1 MICIIPIRSKSKGVK
16 NKNIKDLNGKPLV
29 VHSIIAAKTSN
40 IFEKII
46 IATDSDYYIDFLKKK
61 IKDLKISKE
70 NIFFYKRSK
79 RSSTDI
85 APTEIVIFEILQ
97 KFKYSKYTYL
107 IQATSPFLKSTDII
121 KSFKKL
127 KKKNFDTMFS
137 AYAFKKF
144 LWKKKK
150 ILKPLNY
157 NLFKRP
163 MRQNIDKYYIENG
176 AFYAFNNQKF
186 LTKKNRLFG
195 KIGCYEMSFVDSL
208 DIDTN
213 DDFLT
218 AEKIIKNEK
227 K

>member
-29 VHSIIAAKTSN
+29 AHSIIAAKKSN

-127 KKKNFDTMFS
+127 KKK
-137 AYAFKKF
+137 KF
-144 LWKKKK
+144 
-150 ILKPLNY
+150 
-157 NLFKRP
+157 
-163 MRQNIDKYYIENG
+163 
-176 AFYAFNNQKF
+176 
-186 LTKKNRLFG
+186 
-195 KIGCYEMSFVDSL
+195 
-208 DIDTN
+208 
-213 DDFLT
+213 
-218 AEKIIKNEK
+218 
-227 K
+227 

>member
-29 VHSIIAAKTSN
+29 VHSIIAAKKSN

-46 IATDSDYYIDFLKKK
+46 IATDSNYYIDFLKKK

-70 NIFFYKRSK
+70 NIFFYKRSE
-79 RSSTDI
+79 RSSTDK

-97 KFKYSKYTYL
+97 KFKNSKYTYL

-121 KSFKKL
+121 KSFTKL
-127 KKKNFDTMFS
+127 KKKKFDTMFS
-137 AYAFKKF
+137 DYAFKKF
-144 LWKKKK
+144 IWEKKN

-163 MRQNIDKYYIENG
+163 MRQNINKHYIENG
-176 AFYAFNNQKF
+176 AFYVFNNQKF

-195 KIGCYEMSFVDSL
+195 KIGCYEMSFDDSL
-208 DIDTN
+208 DIDTH
-213 DDFLT
+213 DDFLI
-218 AEKIIKNEK
+218 AEKIMKNEK